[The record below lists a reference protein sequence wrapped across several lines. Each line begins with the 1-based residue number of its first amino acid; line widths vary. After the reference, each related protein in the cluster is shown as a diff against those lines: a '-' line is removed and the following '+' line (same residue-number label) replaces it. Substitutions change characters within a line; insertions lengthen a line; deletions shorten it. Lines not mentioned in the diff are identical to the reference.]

1 MLTFKGW
8 LGALLGLWVLEIA
21 GWMTGQRE
29 MLFGAAIGFLLLT
42 VDRVAVLVRSRRA
55 VK

>member
-8 LGALLGLWVLEIA
+8 LGAILGLWVLEIA

-29 MLFGAAIGFLLLT
+29 MLFGAAVGFLLLV
-42 VDRVAVLVRSRRA
+42 VDRVVVMRRARRA